1 MVEAQGEPAV
11 AVDGISVIAAVLAV
25 VGAVLL
31 AVGVGLIFVPAGVV
45 TAGVVFLA
53 AAYVVRYL
61 EANE

>member
-1 MVEAQGEPAV
+1 M
-11 AVDGISVIAAVLAV
+11 IAAVLAV